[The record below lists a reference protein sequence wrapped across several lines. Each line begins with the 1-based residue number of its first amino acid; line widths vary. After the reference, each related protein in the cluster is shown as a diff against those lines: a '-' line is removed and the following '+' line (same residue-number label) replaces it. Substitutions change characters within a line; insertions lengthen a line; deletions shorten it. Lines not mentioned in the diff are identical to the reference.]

1 MGTRLM
7 GVKEK
12 LADQLA
18 YPPRAMRA
26 DRAAAYLGI
35 SRASFLRLV
44 DDRVLPKSIRITSGM
59 AVWDRLELDAA
70 FDALKDRGHEHASGQ
85 NTMHRILGINTHD
98 DED

>member
-1 MGTRLM
+1 M

-44 DDRVLPKSIRITSGM
+44 DDRVLPKSIRISGM

-70 FDALKDRGHEHASGQ
+70 FDALKDRGMHPSGQ
-85 NTMHRILGINTHD
+85 NTMHRILGIRHD
-98 DED
+98 HED

>member
-1 MGTRLM
+1 MGI
-7 GVKEK
+7 KEK

-26 DRAAAYLGI
+26 DRAAAYLGM

-44 DDRVLPKSIRITSGM
+44 DDRVLPKSVRITAGM
-59 AVWDRLELDAA
+59 ALWDRLELDAA
-70 FDALKDRGHEHASGQ
+70 FEAMKERGHRPDTGKNS
-85 NTMHRILGINTHD
+85 MHQILGITHD

>member
-1 MGTRLM
+1 M

-12 LADQLA
+12 LADHLA
-18 YPPRAMRA
+18 YPPRAMRV

-59 AVWDRLELDAA
+59 AVWDRLELDAV
-70 FDALKDRGHEHASGQ
+70 FDALKERGHTRNSGQ
-85 NTMHRILGINTHD
+85 NTMHRILGITHD